1 MQNVTDSTRKTRS
14 RRVNAERP
22 QVVGSTRKS
31 MHQHLGPVPPQGMI
45 QMANAS
51 RRRLLRR
58 PPMGPLPPP
67 IQTMKLQ
74 LLILD
79 PTLLLKPSLDPDP
92 KAEPVGSVQYL
103 FNGIFSNTESN

>member
-1 MQNVTDSTRKTRS
+1 
-14 RRVNAERP
+14 
-22 QVVGSTRKS
+22 
-31 MHQHLGPVPPQGMI
+31 
-45 QMANAS
+45 
-51 RRRLLRR
+51 
-58 PPMGPLPPP
+58 
-67 IQTMKLQ
+67 MKLQ